1 MLPCHSQFELDIH
14 KSYHLLSR
22 SHEAGTMLNETV
34 RAPGNTVVNKAF
46 LKLAIYWV
54 MATEQLLK
62 LNDYKRTQGSE
73 GEVQGD
79 SGVYS

>member
-1 MLPCHSQFELDIH
+1 
-14 KSYHLLSR
+14 
-22 SHEAGTMLNETV
+22 MLNETV

-46 LKLAIYWV
+46 LKLTIYWV